1 MSLIKEK
8 ERGNMLVIIIAI
20 VVFVGL
26 AVVALR
32 IDAPTMFSTAVVLM
46 IVAIVASIIIPVE
59 YGEWELANETELV
72 SLSNDTIAE
81 GGGGLIYVSISGE
94 NTYTYRYEISSE
106 FGTETSKE
114 YEIDTISRN
123 VIESEDANCE
133 VPVLKEYVRKGKM
146 TIWTLGLS
154 QETQYVFYVPK
165 GTIQKDVKLN

>member
-1 MSLIKEK
+1 
-8 ERGNMLVIIIAI
+8 MLVIIIAI